1 MFIQTNYC
9 EVKMK
14 KQQLKTNIFIGISAG
29 LLLIIII
36 MSVFLFLNYDYLF
49 FKHFISSQY
58 VFTETLD
65 KMYRDNI
72 GIEIQSSKD
81 YYKYFDNLA
90 IALISKEIKEK
101 GEDPFTYQYTPSEH
115 DSYLKD
121 TANRG
126 NLTYIESI
134 SDNTIFLRFTNF
146 SKESMNIFKASI
158 KELKNYPNIIIDLR
172 NNTGGGLESAF
183 ELSSYFLHN
192 KDISYIIQYRNQI
205 ETTTVKADGILMFD
219 NIIILQNENTASASE
234 IFINALK
241 SNLNN
246 IRTVGTK
253 TYGKGVGQTTYKIKN
268 GFYVKATTF
277 LVLTPDQNT
286 IHKTGIE
293 PDYIYKNN
301 ESIIDFCM
309 SIIQNAISK

>member
-1 MFIQTNYC
+1 MN
-9 EVKMK
+9 

-29 LLLIIII
+29 LLLIIIG
-36 MSVFLFLNYDYLF
+36 MGTFLWLNYDYLF

-58 VFTETLD
+58 IFTDTLD
-65 KMYRDNI
+65 KMYQDNI
-72 GIEIQSSKD
+72 GIKIQSSSD

-90 IALISKEIKEK
+90 IALISKEIKDK
-101 GEDPFTYQYTPSEH
+101 GEDPFTYQYTPSQHE
-115 DSYLKD
+115 SYLED
-121 TANRG
+121 TANSG
-126 NLTYIESI
+126 NLTYTESI
-134 SDNTIFLRFTNF
+134 SDNTIFLKFTNF
-146 SKESMNIFKASI
+146 SRESMNIFKASI
-158 KELKNYPNIIIDLR
+158 KELKKYPNIIIDLR

-192 KDISYIIQYRNQI
+192 KDISYIIKYRNST
-205 ETTTVKADGILMFD
+205 ETATIKAEGALNFQ

-241 SNLNN
+241 TNLDNVT
-246 IRTVGTK
+246 TVGTK
-253 TYGKGVGQTTYKIKN
+253 SYGKGVGQTTYRIKN